1 MNVAR
6 QHRTALVVDD
16 SAGARRRIT
25 TLLRLGGWRV
35 HEAVGM
41 DAALA
46 KAAGHAF
53 DLVVTDM
60 TMRRGNG
67 PLLLRTLR
75 SSGCSARFVAVSSEL
90 TDEVRARAAAAD
102 AAACL
107 AKPVEPRLLVD
118 VLRGLADLPA
128 PERPTPPSA
137 LRVPAERLD
146 AFLERRAAALMDRP
160 ESAAAS
166 EGGRT
171 ALPPVAVQSNRPA

>member
-1 MNVAR
+1 MSVVR

-16 SAGARRRIT
+16 SAGARRRIG

-41 DAALA
+41 EAALA
-46 KAAGHAF
+46 AAAGLAF

-67 PLLLRTLR
+67 PLLMRTLR
-75 SSGCSARFVAVSSEL
+75 AHGCAARFVAVSSEV

-102 AAACL
+102 ASACL

-118 VLRGLADLPA
+118 VLLGLTHPPTAERQA
-128 PERPTPPSA
+128 PPPA

-146 AFLERRAAALMDRP
+146 AFLELRAAALTDRP
-160 ESAAAS
+160 EGAAAAD
-166 EGGRT
+166 GGRA
-171 ALPPVAVQSNRPA
+171 ALPPAADRVARPA

>member
-1 MNVAR
+1 MSTVR

-16 SAGARRRIT
+16 SAGARRRIG

-41 DAALA
+41 EAALT
-46 KAAGHAF
+46 KAADLVL

-67 PLLLRTLR
+67 PLLLRALR
-75 SSGCSARFVAVSSEL
+75 SGGCSARFVAVSSEV

-107 AKPVEPRLLVD
+107 AKPVEPRQLVEVLL
-118 VLRGLADLPA
+118 GLADSPA
-128 PERPTPPSA
+128 PERQAAPAA

-146 AFLERRAAALMDRP
+146 AFLELRAAALTDQGT
-160 ESAAAS
+160 AAPDT
-166 EGGRT
+166 GR
-171 ALPPVAVQSNRPA
+171 ALPPAPAQATRSH